1 MTPDPRSM
9 HDRLVSVCFSLLL
22 GAAALYVAV
31 RLIEAIWSAL
41 LVIFGVS
48 LFIVAAVVI
57 VRARSDSRKW

>member
-1 MTPDPRSM
+1 M